1 MGTTKVGFA
10 TIVRRLV
17 FGAPL
22 AAVLAACGGG
32 YGNNS
37 PSYTGVGGQVNC
49 VIQGPT
55 GGRGG
60 AMTGTGGAGGMPVD
74 GSAGSN
80 GTVACTG
87 TGGVGGTTGSAGTG
101 GARTGTGTPRY

>member
-55 GGRGG
+55 GATGG
-60 AMTGTGGAGGMPVD
+60 AMTGT